1 VNRKKKN
8 LFIWVR
14 RHVTEHCAR
23 AMADEGE
30 GFDFEAL
37 DDDSSELSAL
47 VTATPSSSIAG
58 EEGDAGAAAE
68 IEEESGLDAG
78 TVRALA
84 GSLSALRPQFITVL
98 SDFGETE
105 KFVIE
110 GDSLLLHALSDPALD
125 WTHPQFLH
133 LTFIVETFLHE
144 LVKRGAHFCVAFFE
158 SHKAIWQGDGAKG
171 VARALLIRH
180 LQDCLP
186 VTHTASVETFESP
199 SCDKWTEFF
208 SAYLPSLVLVSDE
221 LPTAAAAKMSPVR
234 AFLLDMVVAGIN
246 VMLLRDIELLD
257 HQARGYYLPGKGARR
272 SEIGVSRFLLEETS
286 SADDHGEIKSFVEQ
300 GCGAALNQDWGLVA
314 LAWACGK
321 WLRGLPS
328 QEPDN
333 IAAAKLVVLHAV
345 LLRRGGM
352 PLAHRAHMLCPQG
365 GQLSAFQQTAE
376 DVLAG
381 IMQALS
387 ESAWCKNDAA
397 LFGTSLD
404 PRTACDFIDGRL
416 LLSLAAAAE
425 ACSSC
430 SADTLGVDSD
440 SQAVAE
446 TVWAS
451 AAPGNGHVLPLEVP
465 GGKSQDLE
473 TLPAFPHAAQPT
485 LSQIEKDSL
494 LSGVL
499 APVGALQFQDAA
511 GTAEPVKV
519 AGGFLLEKGWKIEDV
534 LPSFI
539 WTHCRDQT
547 AQDAPAN
554 SRSMSEWERRKALR
568 RKARQNQMYFRHLHE
583 YAASLTG
590 TTVLGATSIS
600 AHVEPSE
607 TDSLDTGASQDGSAL
622 GEEEKDSKGGKGG
635 KGGGKEKKPKEKKL
649 TKKEQMLLDIA
660 AKKAKGTENK
670 LEGEWQEL
678 LKSIKASTNSVAK
691 IKDLDDFCRRCQ
703 KEKQDKLAMQ
713 VALQRLLEC
722 REAWADDRQGH
733 SSNMKFAILSMENV
747 RTMIT
752 VHEESLRDVK
762 FKPAADARVEVVQTM
777 IMLGFIDAAMEVSE
791 WLVDKKDKAARQELD
806 EEVKDMART
815 MRNKLSVYAK
825 SSPQFQLEHMG
836 HLLPRPPPKVKD
848 PRITTFTPDEWQ
860 RELLDVVDNRESAL
874 VCAPTSSG
882 KTFISYYCM
891 EKVMRDQTHKDG
903 ILIFVAPTK
912 ALINQIAAQVYGSF
926 HSSFGIFTDAYRHR
940 ALTCRILVTVPE
952 CLETLLLSPEHA
964 TWAQKIRYIILD
976 EVHCISSSEE
986 GRLWERVLLLANAPF
1001 LALSAT
1007 VGEPQLFV
1015 QWLQNIKD
1023 MQKMADAGQNR
1034 ESYQVR
1040 LVQHNERWVD
1050 LRRHVYDDSQLDD
1063 ESDLSPDAMVKW
1075 AKLHVRARVDHTSA
1089 QVDGAELLDTLH
1101 PLASFTQDQLRLAKI
1116 PDNLKFEPRDSLALF
1131 EAMLTVLKQAK
1142 ESEAI
1147 KARAEQLEAL
1157 APSKFFT
1164 KQFQFISKPESIA
1177 FEKAVKDELMQWLEL
1192 GMGAYTVKVLKALGN
1207 KLVTSTDDDSDDEGG
1222 GVAQERGPNSL
1233 TRRLFKLCGTLHRQD
1248 RLPAVIF
1255 NFDRATC
1262 EKLAFGFNEILS
1274 KAEQLQREEHAK
1286 DLKQS
1291 AKQRDQKAKME
1302 KRARDKVLSE
1312 KKEEEM
1318 LQELA
1323 EMGGDTID
1331 VTSLDEAS
1339 FKAQF
1344 TFVQEGRSSAQDFDR
1359 ITESAR
1365 KQMGENHPM
1374 IQILRRGIGVHHSGL
1389 QNKYRMAVEMLFRC
1403 GYLRIVL
1410 STETLAFGIN
1420 MPCRSVVFAGDHVA
1434 LNSIQYQQMSGR
1446 AGRRGLDVLGHVVFF
1461 DVPRHKLHRLI
1472 VAPVPRLRGHFPL
1485 SSSLLLRFL
1494 AFQKQVPKVKGAK
1507 KEVIEACRNATMRAL
1522 QHPLCHAA
1530 KPELRVVLPAH
1541 LRYLSDMLIATNV
1554 VDTAGTP
1561 TPFATLAD
1569 HLQFAEPFNLGFL
1582 ALLESGALHE
1592 VCKVSDERNLDTV
1605 SRDLLAVLASL
1616 FSRERLHP
1624 DRATDAALLQRAR
1637 GSVVQPE
1644 LPVKCQAALER
1655 HNANIMR
1662 IATGMAAAAAA
1673 MVPPN
1678 ETLPLSGVNFS
1689 VEGAAKGPAQLA
1701 QAAASAPPLVRTPF
1715 AALSAKGSAFASVHE
1730 VMAAARPELGL
1741 HVNLMPIVESTRRC
1755 GGKLH
1760 LAALA
1765 IDFYNT
1771 EALNVVCGEIGLG
1784 SGVAWQSLRTLQ
1796 LVLTSLSKAMVVMA
1810 PADDVVRMAMEYLE
1824 TKFSE
1829 KFFSKLYK

>member
-1 VNRKKKN
+1 
-8 LFIWVR
+8 
-14 RHVTEHCAR
+14 
-23 AMADEGE
+23 MAEESE

-58 EEGDAGAAAE
+58 EEGDAAGAAE
-68 IEEESGLDAG
+68 MEEEGGLDPA
-78 TVRALA
+78 TVKALA
-84 GSLSALRPQFITVL
+84 SSLSALRPQFLTVL
-98 SDFGETE
+98 SDFGEAE

-125 WTHPQFLH
+125 WAHPQFLH
-133 LTFIVETFLHE
+133 LTYVVETFLHE
-144 LVKRGAHFCVAFFE
+144 LVKRGAHFCVVFFE
-158 SHKAIWQGDGAKG
+158 SHKAIWQGHGAKG
-171 VARALLIRH
+171 VARSLLIRH
-180 LQDCLP
+180 LQFCLP
-186 VTHTASVETFESP
+186 ATHTASVETFESP
-199 SCDKWTEFF
+199 ACDEWTEFF
-208 SAYLPSLVLVSDE
+208 NTYLPCLVVVSDE
-221 LPTAAAAKMSPVR
+221 LPAAAAAKISPIR

-246 VMLLRDIELLD
+246 VLLLNDIELLD
-257 HQARGYYLPGKGARR
+257 HQVRGYYVPGRGARR
-272 SEIGVSRFLLEETS
+272 SEIGVSKFLFEETAADARD
-286 SADDHGEIKSFVEQ
+286 SALIRSFVDG
-300 GCGAALNQDWGLVA
+300 GCGAALRQDWGLVA
-314 LAWACGK
+314 LAWACRK
-321 WLRGLPS
+321 WLQGLNS
-328 QEPDN
+328 QELDK
-333 IAAAKLVVLHAV
+333 IAAAKLVLLHAV
-345 LLRRGGM
+345 LLRRGAT
-352 PLAHRAHMLCPQG
+352 PLAHRAHMLCLKG
-365 GQLSAFQQTAE
+365 GQLSAFQNTAA
-376 DVLAG
+376 DVLGG
-381 IMQALS
+381 IMEALS

-404 PRTACDFIDGRL
+404 SRTACDFIDGRL

-430 SADTLGVDSD
+430 TADTLGVDGD
-440 SQAVAE
+440 SQTDAA
-446 TVWAS
+446 TLWAS
-451 AAPGNGHVLPLEVP
+451 AAPGNGDVLPLEVP
-465 GGKSQDLE
+465 GGKSQELE
-473 TLPAFPHAAQPT
+473 TLPLPQQAAVPT
-485 LSQIEKDSL
+485 LGPVEKDTL
-494 LSGVL
+494 LSGIL
-499 APVGALQFQDAA
+499 EPLGALQFQDAA
-511 GTAEPVKV
+511 GAEDASL
-519 AGGFLLEKGWKIEDV
+519 AGGFLLKRGWTMEGV

-547 AQDAPAN
+547 AQDAPTN

-568 RKARQNQMYFRHLHE
+568 RKARQNQMYFRHLHD

-590 TTVLGATSIS
+590 TTVLGATSVS
-600 AHVEPSE
+600 AQVEISE
-607 TDSLDTGASQDGSAL
+607 TDSMDTGASQDGSAL
-622 GEEEKDSKGGKGG
+622 GEEEEEEEKGGKGG
-635 KGGGKEKKPKEKKL
+635 KGGKGAGKEKKPKEKKL

-670 LEGEWQEL
+670 LEGEWKEL
-678 LKSIKASTNSVAK
+678 LKSIKSSTNSAAK

-733 SSNMKFAILSMENV
+733 NSNMKFAILAMENV

-762 FKPAADARVEVVQTM
+762 FTPAADARIEVVQTM
-777 IMLGFIDAAMEVSE
+777 IMLGFVDAAMEVSE
-791 WLVDKKDKAARQELD
+791 WLVDKKDKEARQELD
-806 EEVKDMART
+806 EEVKEMART
-815 MRNKLSVYAK
+815 LRNKLSVYAK

-860 RELLDVVDNRESAL
+860 CQLLDVVDNRESAL

-891 EKVMRDQTHKDG
+891 EKVMRDQTHKEG
-903 ILIFVAPTK
+903 VLIFVAPTK

-1007 VGEPQLFV
+1007 VGEPEHFV
-1015 QWLQNIKD
+1015 QWLQKLKD
-1023 MQKMADAGQNR
+1023 MQKLADGGQNR

-1050 LRRHVYDDSQLDD
+1050 LRRHVYDDSKLEDD
-1063 ESDLSPDAMVKW
+1063 SDLSPDAMVKW

-1089 QVDGAELLDTLH
+1089 KVDGAELLDTLH
-1101 PLASFTQDQLRLAKI
+1101 PLASFTQDQIRLAKI

-1131 EAMLTVLKQAK
+1131 EAMQTVLERAK
-1142 ESEAI
+1142 AGEAI
-1147 KARAEQLEAL
+1147 KACAERLETL
-1157 APSKFFT
+1157 TPSKFFT

-1177 FEKAVKDELMQWLEL
+1177 FEKAVKDELMEWLHQ

-1207 KLVTSTDDDSDDEGG
+1207 KLVANDVDESDDHGDT
-1222 GVAQERGPNSL
+1222 VALGRGPNSL
-1233 TRRLFKLCGTLHRQD
+1233 TRRLFKLCGMLHRQD

-1262 EKLAFGFNEILS
+1262 EKLAFGFNDILS
-1274 KAEQLQREEHAK
+1274 KAEAVQREEHRK
-1286 DLKQS
+1286 DLKLS
-1291 AKQRDQKAKME
+1291 AKQQDQKAKME

-1312 KKEEEM
+1312 KKEEEL

-1331 VTSLDEAS
+1331 VTSLDEAT

-1403 GYLRIVL
+1403 GFLRIVL

-1485 SSSLLLRFL
+1485 SSSLLLRLL

-1507 KEVIEACRNATMRAL
+1507 KEVVEACRNAMMRAV
-1522 QHPLCHAA
+1522 QHPLCHSA
-1530 KPELRVVLPAH
+1530 KPELQPVLPAH
-1541 LRYLSDMLIATNV
+1541 VRYLSEMLIATNV
-1554 VDTAGTP
+1554 VDNAGGP

-1569 HLQFAEPFNLGFL
+1569 HLHFAEPFNLGLL

-1592 VCKVSDERNLDTV
+1592 LCKVSDERNLETV
-1605 SRDLLAVLASL
+1605 ARDLLAVLASL
-1616 FSRERLHP
+1616 FSRERIHP
-1624 DRATDAALLQRAR
+1624 DRAADAALLQRAR

-1644 LPVKCQAALER
+1644 LPALCQAALER

-1662 IATGMAAAAAA
+1662 IAAGMAAAAAT

-1689 VEGAAKGPAQLA
+1689 VQGAAKGPAQLA

-1715 AALSAKGSAFASVHE
+1715 AALSAKGSTFESVYE
-1730 VMAAARPELGL
+1730 VMSAARPELGL

-1755 GGKLH
+1755 GDKLH
-1760 LAALA
+1760 LAAVA

-1784 SGVAWQSLRTLQ
+1784 SGVAWQCLRTLQ
-1796 LVLTSLSKAMVVMA
+1796 LVLASLSKAMAVMA
-1810 PADDVVRMAMEYLE
+1810 PADDVVRVAIEYLE

-1829 KFFSKLYK
+1829 KFFLKLYR